1 MAELKLSGSVQR
13 AGFSLKVPA
22 MVLPAEGVTVLF
34 GPSGVGK
41 STLLEAVAG
50 LIPAPALRIRHGI
63 QDWCGIPPPQ
73 RGIGMVRQQEPLFA
87 HMTVAQNLRFP
98 LQFVSA
104 RLFHLDE
111 VVRLLGLEAWLD
123 RYPHQLSGGQRQRVA
138 LGRALLRQPVWLFL
152 DEPLSALDD
161 RARHEILGL
170 LEQVKRDYAVPM
182 LLVTHRV
189 DEVERLADHV
199 IFVDQGEAA
208 PPVSVWQAV
217 RTAGSR
223 LFARAEPV
231 SLLQGRVLHPVNAD
245 GLSEVQIGQHHL
257 LAQPLSLPSG
267 AVCRIRIPASQVI
280 LAREPVA
287 GVSALNQLAL
297 QVESVT
303 VQAHQV
309 VVSLALTDGQ
319 VLLATVTR
327 RTFETFA
334 IKPGQRLWALI
345 KAVSIL

>member
-1 MAELKLSGSVQR
+1 MAELKLSGQVQR
-13 AGFSLKVPA
+13 GGFRLQVPD

-41 STLLEAVAG
+41 STLLDAVAG
-50 LIPAPALRIRHGI
+50 LIPAPALHLCHGD
-63 QDWCGIPPPQ
+63 QDWRGMPPPQ

-87 HMTVAQNLRFP
+87 HLTVAQNLRFP
-98 LQFVSA
+98 LQFVPA
-104 RLFHLDE
+104 RLFHFDE
-111 VVRLLGLEAWLD
+111 VVRLLGLAEWLV
-123 RYPHQLSGGQRQRVA
+123 RYPQQLSGGQRQRVA
-138 LGRALLRQPVWLFL
+138 LGRALLRQPAWLFL

-161 RARHEILGL
+161 PARREILGL

-199 IFVDQGEAA
+199 AFVDHGEVA

-223 LFARAEPV
+223 LFATAEPV
-231 SLLQGRVLHPVNAD
+231 SLLQGRVLNPANAD
-245 GLSEVQIGQHHL
+245 GLSEVQIGQQRL
-257 LAQPLSLPSG
+257 LAQPLSLPPG
-267 AVCRIRIPASQVI
+267 AVCRIRIPASQVM
-280 LAREPVA
+280 LAQAPVA

-309 VVSLALTDGQ
+309 VVSLAVADGQ

-327 RTFETFA
+327 RTFEAFA
-334 IKPGQRLWALI
+334 IKPHQRLWALI